1 MVFPV
6 ILGDRG
12 REPIYADL
20 SQAALELIQTT
31 VLDDRVV
38 LLEYRRAP
46 VPRPWLSACLGLVAL

>member
-1 MVFPV
+1 MMFPV

-12 REPIYADL
+12 REPIFADL

-38 LLEYRRAP
+38 LLEYRPAR
-46 VPRPWLSACLGLVAL
+46 